1 MGCENSAGESFHH
14 TAMMTLITEEREA
27 YRGGAARV
35 WGWSLAKLGLFQGE
49 VKEMLTCRGLRDHD
63 S

>member
-14 TAMMTLITEEREA
+14 TAMMTLITEERPTEEVQLEC
-27 YRGGAARV
+27 G
-35 WGWSLAKLGLFQGE
+35 GWSLAKLGLFQGE
-49 VKEMLTCRGLRDHD
+49 VKEKLTFRGLRDHD